1 MIQIGLLVASVALII
16 LGAKGFTASGI
27 PFSRRTTLTGSRAK
41 VVGVFCI
48 LGGLALIP
56 SVVLLIWAIGE

>member
-16 LGAKGFTASGI
+16 LGAKGFTAGGI
-27 PFSRRTTLTGSRAK
+27 PFTRSATLIGTRAK
-41 VVGVFCI
+41 VVGALCI

-56 SVVLLIWAIGE
+56 AAVLMVWVMSE